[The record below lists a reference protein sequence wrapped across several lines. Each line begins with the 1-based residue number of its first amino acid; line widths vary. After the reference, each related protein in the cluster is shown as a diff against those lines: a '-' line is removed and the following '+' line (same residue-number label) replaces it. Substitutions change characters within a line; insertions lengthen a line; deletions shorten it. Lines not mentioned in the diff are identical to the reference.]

1 MPWYLCSGGLG
12 SSHTV
17 TVRVQSYLTVAIFT
31 CTVRPLD
38 RLSSQGSPGLPK
50 WYNDPSRLL
59 NPPPP
64 GRTCTRATPT
74 PSAPA
79 VDAQPVKS
87 DIAALKPPPLSL
99 YAHSRVCSPLVISS
113 PCKTP
118 LLDNRLSSSS
128 HFKART
134 RAASPSFWETRGS
147 QNQLSGE
154 KKKEERKQKK
164 KGRKKGRKL
173 CAKANH
179 EAAASQT
186 TVASGQ
192 LAVSTCLGLHRSD
205 GLLHPAS
212 CRLLQTYMRLS
223 LYPRPTACRKSTA
236 ACVRAAVLV
245 QVQLRARA
253 KGPSLTARKLKRLWI
268 CSYEALRTQ
277 VTLLRKTP
285 FACAVFGPM

>member
-154 KKKEERKQKK
+154 KKRKRENRRKREGKREENCVQKRIMKQPHLK
-164 KGRKKGRKL
+164 RQSQV
-173 CAKANH
+173 ANSPSRH
-179 EAAASQT
+179 VSAYTEATDYCIRPAA
-186 TVASGQ
+186 VFFRH
-192 LAVSTCLGLHRSD
+192 TCDYRFTR
-205 GLLHPAS
+205 GLL
-212 CRLLQTYMRLS
+212 
-223 LYPRPTACRKSTA
+223 
-236 ACVRAAVLV
+236 RAENL
-245 QVQLRARA
+245 
-253 KGPSLTARKLKRLWI
+253 
-268 CSYEALRTQ
+268 
-277 VTLLRKTP
+277 LLR
-285 FACAVFGPM
+285 V